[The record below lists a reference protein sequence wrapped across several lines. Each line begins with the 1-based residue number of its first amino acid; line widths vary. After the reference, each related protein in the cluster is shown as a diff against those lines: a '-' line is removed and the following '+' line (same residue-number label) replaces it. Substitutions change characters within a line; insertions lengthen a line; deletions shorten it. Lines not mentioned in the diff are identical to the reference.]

1 MTQETYGAGATSVGG
16 GSSTASTSSTSS
28 HTDDRPSIGAILG
41 DVSKDLSTLV
51 RQEIELAK
59 AEAKESASKAGKGAG
74 MLGGAG
80 VAGHFAVLFASIA
93 LWWGLGNAT
102 GRGWSALI
110 VMLLWAVIA
119 GVLALVGKKLAQVK
133 GLDRTTETVKKIP
146 PALKGHEEENR

>member
-1 MTQETYGAGATSVGG
+1 MTQETYGTGATSVGG
-16 GSSTASTSSTSS
+16 TSTQST
-28 HTDDRPSIGAILG
+28 HTRSADDRPSIGEILG

-59 AEAKESASKAGKGAG
+59 AEAKESATKAGKGAG

-110 VMLLWAVIA
+110 VMLLWAIIA
-119 GVLALVGKKLAQVK
+119 GVLALVGKKQLAQVR